1 MSKEVKGSING
12 SIRTTALFWQQT
24 GWASHLFPPRPRTE
38 IGEQPKPTSAVTSE
52 RIIPSNP
59 KIAAGPL
66 AEAYPR
72 VEGQV

>member
-1 MSKEVKGSING
+1 MQEFAP
-12 SIRTTALFWQQT
+12 T
-24 GWASHLFPPRPRTE
+24 PRTE